1 MFKRS
6 LAAARRAS
14 RAPNSLW
21 GSEIRFGVTGGQ
33 SGCDVVLVGKPA
45 GALLTADPV
54 VGEVDRLRRLGAGLS
69 RCELAEEAVRP
80 GRVVVLKVF
89 SQHLPQVVLID
100 DQQSAGEFL
109 AQGAD
114 DPFAD
119 RVRLGACSGL
129 VRILMPSAVKTASKE
144 LVN

>member
-1 MFKRS
+1 
-6 LAAARRAS
+6 
-14 RAPNSLW
+14 
-21 GSEIRFGVTGGQ
+21 
-33 SGCDVVLVGKPA
+33 VGKPA
-45 GALLTADPV
+45 EDLLTADPV